1 MEAVVAESNTYV
13 FAHDSTQK
21 RDPSLVALRMQDKTP
36 VHGGLGLRK
45 DSGWQLN
52 SIFQPLT
59 WPQYWPKLGPKCPL
73 KSMHAYIAFQF
84 WTFGLFSGH
93 FY

>member
-1 MEAVVAESNTYV
+1 MAESNTYV

-52 SIFQPLT
+52 SIFQPLI
-59 WPQYWPKLGPKCPL
+59 GPEVPFEKYARIHSLPIL
-73 KSMHAYIAFQF
+73 DVWAVFRP
-84 WTFGLFSGH
+84 FSLIK
-93 FY
+93 